1 MSTLSVRLPD
11 SYHSMV
17 KKIAVKD
24 KISINQF
31 VVSAVAEKLSAM
43 ETQDYLEERAA
54 KGTRDMFMSV
64 LAKVSSAPAE
74 EFDL

>member
-1 MSTLSVRLPD
+1 
-11 SYHSMV
+11 MV
-17 KKIAVKD
+17 KQIAVKD